1 MSAPESESQ
10 AASMPLPSA
19 AGVADHAL
27 DPALDAAAPEAEE
40 PGPPDLLPRGS
51 PPEWLRGGA
60 AAMLGAFVSIAVMG
74 LDVQLRWGWVAGLLG
89 VIVAS
94 WGVLDMVGSFGDPE
108 ARVVSRRTLGDL
120 QTPLLGLGAVGAIGF
135 VLLLL
140 ATRGTLPVPGAAIA
154 LPAAAIGLLVMIY
167 RVGEALGPWAA
178 DETGQPRSLL
188 HRHGFWVVAAALAL
202 YVPMAGAHSLTD
214 PWETHYGEVARE
226 MLSRDDW
233 ISTWWAQDGWFF
245 SKPVLDFWLQALGM
259 VALGVHYQPGQM
271 LASAVAGGPTPRPEW
286 AVRLPIVFL
295 SVVALYLLY
304 KGAARVFGRRAGM
317 LGALVLMT
325 MPQWSMLTH
334 QTMTDLP
341 FVAALSA
348 AMGLLLLGLHT
359 PPEELARCHELKVG
373 RARLRLSA
381 FHLVFGSIL
390 LCALPQIFY
399 FVSRNLDLMI
409 GATEGRHGFRWH
421 PDVFWSG
428 SKGNCGLP
436 GNEPCVLFRP
446 AIAWLQPGLQGLGWA
461 AVVGGLLYLNWGERR
476 VQRLCYQAAF
486 FFAAIST
493 LGKGPAGFVLPVL
506 CALAYVGVTG
516 RWRELSRLEIL
527 SGCLII
533 LAVAMPWYAA
543 MYVRH
548 GPAFIDRLIFHDM
561 WKRALTHVH
570 DTNEGDDTSFRF
582 YLWQLGY
589 AVFPWTG
596 LAPAALV
603 WWLRRPDDADQGK
616 GDASVFLA
624 MWFLFAFGLFT
635 WMQTKFHH
643 YIFPAVPPV
652 ALLTG
657 VLLDRLFGD
666 AWRGDRLDRLD
677 RLGALGFGVGWL
689 AYGVFRMMPGSL
701 DGFRG
706 EAGAL
711 RPPSP
716 ALGGLALIVGA
727 LFAGWGAAPWF
738 GRAER
743 PEEPKPAGA
752 EGTEDTEQAGSPY
765 RLSPGSE
772 GPAPE
777 VVAAERHESL
787 MLGAVALAGAALLVL
802 VARDLTVRPEG
813 DAVGDARL
821 MHLFTYNYR
830 RVWPESLDFTSSL
843 AAIGATAAGLTAL
856 LASARLRPIAAR
868 MLLALGL
875 IFGAWTLDLYF
886 PRTAPHWG
894 QRETIE
900 AYFRNRRSA
909 DEPIVGYQMNW
920 KGENFYTGNH
930 LAAFVSTGERFKQW
944 VREQRDRGVRTFFF
958 VAEHGR
964 VAGLKAELGNPTQ
977 VETLIDRRTN
987 NKFTLVRVTFQD

>member
-1 MSAPESESQ
+1 MSAPEIESQ

-19 AGVADHAL
+19 EGAVGEPL
-27 DPALDAAAPEAEE
+27 DPPDAAPGESAEAEGL
-40 PGPPDLLPRGS
+40 GPPDLLPKGS
-51 PPEWLRGGA
+51 PPQWLRGGSIA
-60 AAMLGAFVSIAVMG
+60 VLGAFVAIAVMG

-89 VIVAS
+89 VLMAS
-94 WGVLDMVGSFGDPE
+94 WGVLDLVGSFDDPDE
-108 ARVVSRRTLGDL
+108 RVVSRRTFGDI
-120 QTPLLGLGAVGAIGF
+120 QTPLLGAGAVGAIGF

-140 ATRGTLPVPGAAIA
+140 ATKGSLPVWGAALTLPV
-154 LPAAAIGLLVMIY
+154 AAIGLLVMIY
-167 RVGEALGPWAA
+167 RVGEALGPWAT
-178 DETGQPRSLL
+178 DEDGQPRPLL
-188 HRHGFWVVAAALAL
+188 RRHGFWVVAAALAL

-233 ISTWWAQDGWFF
+233 VSTWWAQDGWFF
-245 SKPVLDFWLQALGM
+245 SKPVLDFWIQALGM

-271 LASAVAGGPTPRPEW
+271 LAAAASGATPRPEW
-286 AVRLPIVFL
+286 AVRLPVVLL
-295 SVVALYLLY
+295 SVIALYLLY

-325 MPQWSMLTH
+325 MPQWSFLTH
-334 QTMTDLP
+334 QTMTDMP
-341 FVAALSA
+341 FVASLSA
-348 AMGLLLLGLHT
+348 AMGLLLLGLYT
-359 PPEELARCHELKVG
+359 PPEQLARCHELKIG
-373 RARLRLSA
+373 ELRLRLSA
-381 FHLVFGSIL
+381 FHLVFGAIL
-390 LCALPQIFY
+390 ACALPQIFY
-399 FVSRNLDLMI
+399 FVSRNLDLVL

-436 GNEPCVLFRP
+436 GNEPCVMFRP
-446 AIAWLQPGLQGLGWA
+446 AILWLQPGLQALGWA
-461 AVVGGLLYLNWGERR
+461 GVLGGLLYVNWGERR
-476 VQRLCYQAAF
+476 LQRLCYQAAF
-486 FFAAIST
+486 FFAALAT

-516 RWRELSRLEIL
+516 RWRELTRLEIL
-527 SGCLII
+527 SGLLII
-533 LAVAMPWYAA
+533 LVVGMPWYAA

-582 YLWQLGY
+582 YVWQLGY
-589 AVFPWTG
+589 ALFPWTG

-603 WWLRRPDDADQGK
+603 WWLRRPDDADEGK

-657 VLLDRLFGD
+657 VLLDRLLGSARRD
-666 AWRGDRLDRLD
+666 AIERLAA
-677 RLGALGFGVGWL
+677 LGAGAGWL

-711 RPPSP
+711 RPASP
-716 ALGGLALIVGA
+716 ALAGLALLVGC
-727 LFAGWGAAPWF
+727 LLAGWGAAPWLRSE
-738 GRAER
+738 GGAPRAEG
-743 PEEPKPAGA
+743 EGGEAGR
-752 EGTEDTEQAGSPY
+752 GSPY
-765 RLSPGSE
+765 RNSPE
-772 GPAPE
+772 ATALAPE
-777 VVAAERHESL
+777 AAAEHHEAL
-787 MLGAVALAGAALLVL
+787 LLGAVALAGAALLGL
-802 VARDLTVRPEG
+802 VARDLCVRPEG
-813 DAVGDARL
+813 DAVGEARL
-821 MHLFTYNYR
+821 LHLFTYNYR
-830 RVWPESLDFTSSL
+830 RVWPESLDFSAVM
-843 AAIGATAAGLTAL
+843 AAMGATSAGLMAL
-856 LASARLRPIAAR
+856 LASARLRPVAAR
-868 MLLALGL
+868 MLVGLGL
-875 IFGAWTLDLYF
+875 IFGAWCLDVYF

-900 AYFRNRRSA
+900 AYYKNRRSP

-930 LAAFVSTGERFKQW
+930 IPAFVSTGEKFKQW

-958 VAEHGR
+958 VTEQGR
-964 VAGLKAELGNPTQ
+964 VSGLKAELGNPTNAESL
-977 VETLIDRRTN
+977 VDRRTN